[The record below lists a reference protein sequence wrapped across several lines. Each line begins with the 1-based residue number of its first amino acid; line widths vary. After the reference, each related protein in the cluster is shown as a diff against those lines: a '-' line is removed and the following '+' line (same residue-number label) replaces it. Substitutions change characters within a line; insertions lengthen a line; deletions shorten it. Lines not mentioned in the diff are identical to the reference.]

1 LHAGRHK
8 NAFEQWGSYIFA
20 AMINSGTLQAGG
32 PTGRRAEL
40 DWLRVASVSLVF
52 LHHVCMP
59 FNGDHFHIMN
69 DESSKVLD
77 DIMVYFEQWRL
88 PLLLLISGAGTVM
101 AFSKH
106 SAFGFVK
113 ERSRRLLLPLIVGV
127 LVIVPPQTYFE
138 LKDQFTSYLDFYTQL
153 PDNLESN
160 HLWFIQYLFFF
171 SLIVIPLVLYFRSER
186 SVGARQRIGTLLARP
201 WAVVLLCVPIM
212 ALQIISLIYFPDGEE
227 AWINFPKAS
236 YYFYF
241 FVIGIILFS
250 CPQAWNRLALYRKQ
264 YLTIALISLILF
276 YGYYYLPQEWI
287 PESVSAGGRWSVWF
301 VVCALV
307 GWTTMLT
314 VMAYAQVYLNQPRP
328 ILKKLNEAV
337 YPFYI
342 LHQTVIVVLAYYVVQ
357 WEASIAIKLIVL
369 LVISLIAIIAIYRL
383 VIYPFNAVRLLFGMK
398 KK

>member
-1 LHAGRHK
+1 
-8 NAFEQWGSYIFA
+8 
-20 AMINSGTLQAGG
+20 MINPGTLQAGD

-69 DESSKVLD
+69 GESSKVLD

-106 SAFGFVK
+106 SAVGFVK

-138 LKDQFTSYLDFYTQL
+138 FRDQFTSYLDFYAQL
-153 PDNLESN
+153 PDNLEDN
-160 HLWFIQYLFFF
+160 HLWFIKYLFFF
-171 SLIVIPLVLYFRSER
+171 SLIVIPLVLYFRNEHSAG
-186 SVGARQRIGTLLARP
+186 VRQRMGNWLARP
-201 WAVVLLCVPIM
+201 WAILLLCVPVI
-212 ALQIISLIYFPDGEE
+212 ALRIINLIYFPDGEE

-241 FVIGIILFS
+241 FVMGIILFS
-250 CPQAWNRLALYRKQ
+250 CPMAWNSIARYRKQ
-264 YLTIALISLILF
+264 YLIAALVSLMLF

-287 PESVSAGGRWSVWF
+287 PELVSAGSRWSIWF

-314 VMAYAQVYLNQPRP
+314 VMGYAQVYFNKPRP

-342 LHQTVIVVLAYYVVQ
+342 LHQTVIVVLAYYIVQ
-357 WEASIAIKLIVL
+357 WHTSIGLKLFLLLIISWITIIV
-369 LVISLIAIIAIYRL
+369 IYRL
-383 VIYPFNAVRLLFGMK
+383 VIYPFNTVRILFGMK
-398 KK
+398 RNVEG

>member
-1 LHAGRHK
+1 
-8 NAFEQWGSYIFA
+8 
-20 AMINSGTLQAGG
+20 MINPGTLQAGDL
-32 PTGRRAEL
+32 TGRRAEL
-40 DWLRVASVSLVF
+40 DWLRIASVSLVF

-69 DESSKVLD
+69 SESSKVLD

-113 ERSRRLLLPLIVGV
+113 ERSKRLLIPLIVGV

-138 LKDQFTSYLDFYTQL
+138 FKDQFTSYLNFYAQL
-153 PDNLESN
+153 LDHMEDN
-160 HLWFIQYLFFF
+160 HLWFIKYLFFF
-171 SLIVIPLVLYFRSER
+171 SLLIIPLVLYLREER
-186 SVGARQRIGTLLARP
+186 SMGTRHRVGNLLTRP
-201 WAVVLLCVPIM
+201 WVVLLLCVPVM
-212 ALQIISLIYFPDGEE
+212 MLRIINLIYFPDGDE

-241 FVIGIILFS
+241 FVMGIILFS
-250 CPQAWNRLALYRKQ
+250 SSEAWGNLGRNRKH
-264 YLTIALISLILF
+264 YLITSLISLVLF
-276 YGYYYLPQEWI
+276 YTYYYMPQEWI
-287 PESVSAGGRWSVWF
+287 PESVSASGRWSIWF

-314 VMAYAQVYLNQPRP
+314 IMGYAQVYLNQPKP

-357 WEASIAIKLIVL
+357 WQASIWLKLIVL
-369 LVISLIAIIAIYRL
+369 LITSWITILVLYRL
-383 VIYPFNAVRLLFGMK
+383 VIYPFNTVRLLFGMK
-398 KK
+398 RK